1 MLPFGNVPD
10 DDTEAPAKRTED
22 IAAATPPRARRFSLG
37 RVLLLVFLFVLVAG
51 ILYFVEEL
59 IVERRVVA
67 ACDRISD
74 LVKAA
79 PGGHL
84 FQSDVQTTIRFAPSR
99 PMYAVYGQ
107 GQEEY
112 LYNSIH
118 DTYTIRVTYWDMD
131 DVGKPYVV
139 RVEMGTRWKF

>member
-1 MLPFGNVPD
+1 
-10 DDTEAPAKRTED
+10 
-22 IAAATPPRARRFSLG
+22 
-37 RVLLLVFLFVLVAG
+37 
-51 ILYFVEEL
+51 
-59 IVERRVVA
+59 
-67 ACDRISD
+67 
-74 LVKAA
+74 
-79 PGGHL
+79 
-84 FQSDVQTTIRFAPSR
+84 
-99 PMYAVYGQ
+99 MYAVYGQ

>member
-1 MLPFGNVPD
+1 MLPFGTVPD

-74 LVKAA
+74 LAVTFFRATCRRRLDLLP
-79 PGGHL
+79 PGRCMPCTVRGRKNICITA
-84 FQSDVQTTIRFAPSR
+84 STTLTRFA
-99 PMYAVYGQ
+99 
-107 GQEEY
+107 
-112 LYNSIH
+112 
-118 DTYTIRVTYWDMD
+118 
-131 DVGKPYVV
+131 
-139 RVEMGTRWKF
+139 